1 MTSVEAGLRFKTLA
15 GLVVETTGVTL
26 HIGSTEVH
34 VHEVE
39 IVEGNFKGKSTTT
52 TWTTPRRSSGA
63 HPRRYVTFYGH
74 GRNVIMDMD
83 SQHNA

>member
-1 MTSVEAGLRFKTLA
+1 LAYAEMTSVEAGLRFKTLA

-39 IVEGNFKGKSTTT
+39 IVEGNFKGKKY
-52 TWTTPRRSSGA
+52 
-63 HPRRYVTFYGH
+63 H
-74 GRNVIMDMD
+74 
-83 SQHNA
+83 HNLDYAEKV